1 MRRRR
6 FLSGLASAWAAWA
19 IAARAQET
27 SPRIGFV
34 YTGPKSVVA
43 SRIEA
48 ISRGLRE
55 SGLPAPLQVEFI
67 IRATDG
73 DPSRIVP
80 LIDEVIA
87 SKVNVF
93 IAVGPAALRAARA
106 KSPTIPIVAIDLES
120 EPLEGGIAQSL
131 AHPGGNTTG
140 IFMDFPDFTPK
151 FLQLLAETSTGLSR
165 VAILWDPTI
174 GPVQLDAVKRAA
186 SALKVDLDVFE
197 ARRSSDFEKA
207 FSTADQRGIRAM
219 IVLSSP
225 LIPGNVQTLSELA
238 LRYRVA
244 AVTLFPDFARVG
256 GLLAYGPNLLDLIRQ
271 VGVMSGKIIQG
282 AKPGDLPIE
291 RPSKFE
297 LVLNLKTAKA
307 LDLTIAP
314 GLLLRADEVIE

>member
-1 MRRRR
+1 MKRRL
-6 FLSGLASAWAAWA
+6 FLSGLASAWAAWPV
-19 IAARAQET
+19 AARAQET
-27 SPRIGFV
+27 APRVGFV
-34 YTGPKSVVA
+34 YTGPKSLVA
-43 SRIEA
+43 SRVEA

-55 SGLPAPLQVEFI
+55 SGLPAPLQVEFVV
-67 IRATDG
+67 RSTDG

-93 IAVGPAALRAARA
+93 VAVGGAALRAARA

-120 EPLEGGIAQSL
+120 EPLEGGIAASL
-131 AHPGGNTTG
+131 ARPGGYTTG

-151 FLQLLAETSTGLSR
+151 CLQLLAETGTGLSR
-165 VAILWDPTI
+165 VAILWDPTA
-174 GPVQLDAVKRAA
+174 GPVQLDAVKKAAA
-186 SALKVDLDVFE
+186 SMKVDLDIFE
-197 ARRSSDFEKA
+197 TRRSSDFEKA
-207 FSTADQRGIRAM
+207 FSDAEQRGIRAM
-219 IVLSSP
+219 IILSSP
-225 LIPGNVQTLSELA
+225 LIPGNVQMLSELA
-238 LRYRVA
+238 LRHRIA

-282 AKPGDLPIE
+282 SKPGDLPIE

-307 LDLTIAP
+307 LSLNVAP